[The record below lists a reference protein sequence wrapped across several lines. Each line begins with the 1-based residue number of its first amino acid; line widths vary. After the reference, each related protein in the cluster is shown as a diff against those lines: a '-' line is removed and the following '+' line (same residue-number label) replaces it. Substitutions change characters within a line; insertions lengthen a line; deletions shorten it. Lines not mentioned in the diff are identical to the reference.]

1 MATSEV
7 ENGDLVTIAYGKDD
21 CVMSHE
27 GNGKCNKTYWNNGK
41 EILRAAVY
49 NEKVVVI
56 MFLCAHA
63 KNVDKEV
70 ILWELHIRTLS

>member
-27 GNGKCNKTYWNNGK
+27 GNGKCNKTY
-41 EILRAAVY
+41 
-49 NEKVVVI
+49 
-56 MFLCAHA
+56 
-63 KNVDKEV
+63 
-70 ILWELHIRTLS
+70 